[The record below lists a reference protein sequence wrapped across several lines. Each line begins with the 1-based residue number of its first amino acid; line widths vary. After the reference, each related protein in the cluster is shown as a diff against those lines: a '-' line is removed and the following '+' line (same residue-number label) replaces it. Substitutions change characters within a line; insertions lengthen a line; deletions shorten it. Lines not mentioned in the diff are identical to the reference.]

1 MSGSIIYLSSKKRR
15 VSLIFLAAK
24 MVSPASRS
32 WNNSPSPG
40 HRPRLEP
47 RRLRDSRKLNWS
59 TVVVVVSTSLR
70 KASTRL
76 EKLLSKLDLEASVTV
91 AVVTVQGTLQSD
103 ARAPTARESVEYNIY
118 LTVRTIEIRKKV

>member
-1 MSGSIIYLSSKKRR
+1 MSGSIIYLSSKKQR

-103 ARAPTARESVEYNIY
+103 ARAPTASESVEYNIY

>member
-1 MSGSIIYLSSKKRR
+1 M
-15 VSLIFLAAK
+15 IFLAAK

-32 WNNSPSPG
+32 WNSPSPG
-40 HRPRLEP
+40 QRPRLEP

-103 ARAPTARESVEYNIY
+103 ARAPTARESVEYNLVAFY
-118 LTVRTIEIRKKV
+118 SFQLLFTL

>member
-1 MSGSIIYLSSKKRR
+1 M
-15 VSLIFLAAK
+15 IFLAAK

-32 WNNSPSPG
+32 WNSPSPG

-76 EKLLSKLDLEASVTV
+76 EKLLLKLDLEASVTV
-91 AVVTVQGTLQSD
+91 ALVTVQGTLQSD
-103 ARAPTARESVEYNIY
+103 ARAPTARESVEYNLY
-118 LTVRTIEIRKKV
+118 LTVETIEIRKKV

>member
-1 MSGSIIYLSSKKRR
+1 M
-15 VSLIFLAAK
+15 IFLAAK

-32 WNNSPSPG
+32 WNSPSPG

-91 AVVTVQGTLQSD
+91 AVVTVVQGTLQSD

>member
-1 MSGSIIYLSSKKRR
+1 M
-15 VSLIFLAAK
+15 IFLAAK

-32 WNNSPSPG
+32 WNSPSPG